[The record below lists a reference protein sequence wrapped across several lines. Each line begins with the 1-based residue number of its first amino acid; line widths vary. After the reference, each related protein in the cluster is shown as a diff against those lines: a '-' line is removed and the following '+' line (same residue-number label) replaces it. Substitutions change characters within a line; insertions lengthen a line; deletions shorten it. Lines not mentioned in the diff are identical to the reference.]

1 MTCRR
6 VFVQP
11 QDTSSDTIVL
21 SGRPAHYVH
30 TVLRLKAG
38 ERLHVFDGYREYVVC
53 LTASRHR
60 EVRGEII
67 ETRKAEVR
75 PELEMTLA
83 FSCVRPGPI
92 EEILRHGTELGVS
105 RFVPVLS
112 RRTTRRPREKKQRW
126 ESIIASAAAQS
137 GRIALP
143 ELTPPITFDEF
154 MQIAALFGKGLVLS
168 TSADAVPM
176 PAVLEQEA
184 PGRLTLLVGPE
195 GGLDPVEEATAVE
208 TGFIPVAL
216 GPYVLR
222 TETTALVAVGLAATW
237 FQWHGRRRLLTDR
250 SVP

>member
-1 MTCRR
+1 MTRPR
-6 VFVQP
+6 VFVHP

-60 EVRGEII
+60 EIRGEII
-67 ETRKAEVR
+67 ETREAEVR

-112 RRTTRRPREKKQRW
+112 RRTSRRPREKKQRW
-126 ESIIASAAAQS
+126 GSIIASAAAQS

-154 MQIAALFGKGLVLS
+154 MKIAALFGKGLVLS
-168 TSADAVPM
+168 RSEGAVPM
-176 PAVLEQEA
+176 PEVLEQEA

-195 GGLDPVEEATAVE
+195 GGLDPVEETTAVE
-208 TGFIPVAL
+208 TGFIPVEL

-222 TETTALVAVGLAATW
+222 TETAALVAVGLAATW
-237 FQWHGRRRLLTDR
+237 FQWHGRRRLSADR